1 MLAKLTPWLLGGV
14 VVFALS
20 WYLAIKFAMIL
31 IASAIGFGAGM
42 AYQSYRSK
50 KELSS

>member
-1 MLAKLTPWLLGGV
+1 MLKKIAPWLLGAV

-20 WYLAIKFAMIL
+20 WYLAIKFAIIL

-42 AYQSYRSK
+42 AYQNFRTN
-50 KELSS
+50 KEIK